1 MLYCS
6 YILKQ
11 IKIMEDFIL
20 GAQTPRV
27 LRRHT
32 DFQIE
37 LKYPLAPLMPYLFL
51 PIVGS
56 KAQA

>member
-1 MLYCS
+1 
-6 YILKQ
+6 
-11 IKIMEDFIL
+11 MEDFIL

-27 LRRHT
+27 LRRYT

-37 LKYPLAPLMPYLFL
+37 LQYPLAPLMPYLFL